1 MPRREELPVQE
12 EEQFPTGRARG
23 APSDDIGWHFGDIVP
38 GADRNTIQCKLCD
51 KVITGGITRLKEH
64 LAHMP
69 GEVKSCAR
77 VTQLI
82 RENMMKLLLDKNTKG
97 NDSRKRKE
105 EFVSRL
111 RGDNSAHDEDLEEE
125 EAIIQATHESMMS
138 HRQWQD
144 GQKFPGSGIGNSSG
158 AGASAASFG
167 YQRRDLDQ
175 RMRDVDV
182 DLERSKSMKQTKV
195 NVGVLKNARQ
205 KLAKALSKLII
216 HERLP
221 INLATSPWLH
231 NLL

>member
-1 MPRREELPVQE
+1 
-12 EEQFPTGRARG
+12 
-23 APSDDIGWHFGDIVP
+23 
-38 GADRNTIQCKLCD
+38 
-51 KVITGGITRLKEH
+51 
-64 LAHMP
+64 MP

-82 RENMMKLLLDKNTKG
+82 RENMMKLILDKKAKR

-111 RGDNSAHDEDLEEE
+111 RGDSSAHDEDLEEE
-125 EAIIQATHESMMS
+125 EAIRQATHESMMS

-144 GQKFPGSGIGNSSG
+144 GQRFPGSGIGGSSSS
-158 AGASAASFG
+158 GASAASFG
-167 YQRRDLDQ
+167 YQRRNLDQ

-182 DLERSKSMKQTKV
+182 DLERGKSMKQTKV

-231 NLL
+231 NLLREAAKLGPGVKCPSPYEISEIYLNEECKDMQDYINRMKPFWQERGGDYNV